1 MGEQAMVARL
11 RLAEIRMRDPFIL
24 EADPGKFVL
33 FGATDG
39 MCGAGPATGSD
50 RYTSNELEQRDRS
63 VPAMER
69 GPGNPTKPAV
79 PGRYLAY
86 RGRRRALACL

>member
-1 MGEQAMVARL
+1 MGEQATVSRL

-33 FGATDG
+33 FGTTEG
-39 MCGAGPATGSD
+39 NVWGGPATGSD
-50 RYTSNELEQRDRS
+50 RYTSNDLEQRDRS
-63 VPAMER
+63 GRAMER

-79 PGRYLAY
+79 PGRDLAY
-86 RGRRRALACL
+86 RRRRRALACL